1 MSIASD
7 TTQRDWLP
15 DDPGDQLDAPRVFV
29 LDRRVDVSGV
39 SGTGVV
45 AEGVVW
51 SDGAVALRW
60 TGENATTTTF
70 ETGIDGVEA
79 VHGHAGA
86 TEVRF
91 LDDIR
96 TGRIPSDFDY
106 PLSTGKR
113 VPVASVDG
121 LCRRCKGAWPCMRCP
136 DVLGR

>member
-7 TTQRDWLP
+7 TTQQGWSP
-15 DDPGDQLDAPRVFV
+15 HNVGGQLDAPRVFV
-29 LDRRVDVSGV
+29 LDRHVDVSGV

-79 VHGHAGA
+79 IHGHAGA

-91 LDDIR
+91 LNDIR
-96 TGRIPSDFDY
+96 PGRIPSDFDY
-106 PLSTGKR
+106 PLSAGKP
-113 VPVASVDG
+113 VPAASVDG
-121 LCRRCKGAWPCMRCP
+121 LCLRCKGAWPCTRCP